1 MNQIVDFTYSD
12 IKSELFRLKSK
23 EMKTNFFMTESQ
35 FNQLL
40 SENKIIVFKTEKA
53 CFLLTDDF
61 GFKRMYFIVS
71 NALELN
77 PFLEYLTANYQSE
90 ISVETAGNS
99 NYLQEIKETFL
110 QNGFFEYSSMVRM
123 SKIRNEKEELNF
135 ENIHL
140 LTIDKKEEFHSLY
153 KKYFDKFVER
163 IPTSEEIDAF
173 IENKSAYYF
182 SDNNEI
188 QGFIVFE
195 IYGIISHLRYW
206 FVHPN
211 YREKKIGSKLIQLF
225 FNIGENVKRELFW
238 VIESNENAIKRYKHF
253 GFVEEDMHNLI
264 LINKNKKYE
273 EPNY

>member
-23 EMKTNFFMTESQ
+23 GMKTNFFMTESQ

-99 NYLQEIKETFL
+99 SYLQEIKETFL

-123 SKIRNEKEELNF
+123 SKIRNEKEEVNF

-140 LTIDKKEEFHSLY
+140 LTMDKKEEFHSLY

-173 IENKSAYYF
+173 IKNKSAYYF

-195 IYGIISHLRYW
+195 IHGITSHLRYW